1 MVHIC
6 ISGYYGMGNN
16 GDEGVL
22 LAIMD
27 ELGWENEY
35 TVISPL
41 PFNMCD
47 SYKKHIP
54 FAEDLRTQF
63 DQRTDYD
70 IYLLGGGNLNFGYS
84 WQQVLQ
90 AFASDKPCMNYAVEY
105 KKDLFYNP
113 KLHTVYKSFLEHFG
127 AITVRDKHS
136 QNLLREVGVESV
148 LTGCPALNLKE
159 RKINIAENM
168 VVVCPRYED
177 FNVGDNTNQIEWF
190 VNRLQDMKDEVLL
203 IPFCPTDLEG
213 QLRDLAVCKE
223 IAVRLKGAR
232 ILNVDGYSPREVKYA
247 ISRSKKVISGGRY
260 HAVMWAMAHNVPF
273 EVYPQGLVNYP
284 KIQGLIEMYQEYG
297 VDKLKEMERKN
308 VQVFWETVYG

>member
-1 MVHIC
+1 MSRIC
-6 ISGYYGMGNN
+6 ISGYYGVGNN

-27 ELGWENEY
+27 ELGWENAY

-54 FAEDLRTQF
+54 FTEDVRTQF

-70 IYLLGGGNLNFGYS
+70 AYLLGGGNLNWGYG

-105 KKDLFYNP
+105 RKDIFYNP
-113 KLHTVYKSFLEHFG
+113 KLQTLYKAFLEHLG
-127 AITVRDKHS
+127 AITVRSKHS
-136 QNLLREVGVESV
+136 QNLLREVGVESF
-148 LTGCPALNLKE
+148 LTGCPAINLKE
-159 RKINIAENM
+159 RKINVAENM
-168 VVVCPRYED
+168 VAVCPRYED
-177 FNVGDNTNQIEWF
+177 FNVGDNKGQIEWL
-190 VNRLQDMKDEVLL
+190 VDRLQDIKDEVLL

-223 IAVRLKGAR
+223 IAVKLKGAR
-232 ILNVDGYSPREVKYA
+232 ILNVDGYSPREIKYV
-247 ISRSKKVISGGRY
+247 ISRSKMVISGGRY
-260 HAVMWAMAHNVPF
+260 HAILWAIAHNIPYD
-273 EVYPQGLVNYP
+273 VYPESLKSYP
-284 KIQGLIEMYQEYG
+284 KIQNLIEMQQEYG
-297 VDKLKEMERKN
+297 VDKLKEMEKEN
-308 VQVFWETVYG
+308 VNIAKGCFSN